1 MNILVKSVYDTAKAM
16 FYKTNANNK
25 ETDGYSSLED
35 IPDVLPKTEPSVKA
49 ILSTESSLQNVKRKG
64 GTRNGKPEKEKI
76 QHKNE
81 VKKNNKE
88 KSNHIR

>member
-49 ILSTESSLQNVKRKG
+49 ILIT
-64 GTRNGKPEKEKI
+64 
-76 QHKNE
+76 
-81 VKKNNKE
+81 
-88 KSNHIR
+88 